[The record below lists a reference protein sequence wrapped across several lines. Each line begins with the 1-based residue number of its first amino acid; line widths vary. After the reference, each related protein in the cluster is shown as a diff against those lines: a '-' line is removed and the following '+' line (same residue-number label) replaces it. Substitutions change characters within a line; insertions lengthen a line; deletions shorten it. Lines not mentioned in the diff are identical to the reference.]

1 MVSCCHSNSW
11 IHKNCAFY
19 SETRVDVKESVR
31 GQDIFIIQTIP
42 RWDRCLQ
49 QKKRKMIHLL
59 KVVFGVLK
67 CLSSSDTNIE
77 LEKTKGQT
85 NEKSLD

>member
-1 MVSCCHSNSW
+1 MSL
-11 IHKNCAFY
+11 A
-19 SETRVDVKESVR
+19 E
-31 GQDIFIIQTIP
+31 
-42 RWDRCLQ
+42 
-49 QKKRKMIHLL
+49 KKRKMIHLL